1 MTASRS
7 PAIAAH
13 SNLARVSDAAN
24 LTYVERPAREQAE
37 GLLVVHHGRGSDERD
52 LLALADLLDPEG
64 RLHFASPRGPLQ
76 LPGAPGHHW
85 YVVPRVGY
93 PDYDTFHAAYG
104 ALADFHDQLWERTG
118 LGPERTVLGG
128 FSQGTVMSYATGL
141 GSGRPTVAGL
151 LAYSG
156 FVPTVDGWEPDF
168 AGREHTKAF
177 IAHGRRDPVME
188 IGFAHRARDLIEEG
202 GLEVEYHESDAGH
215 QLDPAHVRLAAS
227 WLKSAL

>member
-1 MTASRS
+1 MSE
-7 PAIAAH
+7 AAK
-13 SNLARVSDAAN
+13 
-24 LTYVERPAREQAE
+24 LTYVERPARATAE

-52 LLALADLLDPEG
+52 LIALADLLDPQG

-93 PDYDTFHAAYG
+93 PDHDTFHAAYD
-104 ALADFHDQLWERTG
+104 ALAGFHDQLWERTG

-128 FSQGTVMSYATGL
+128 FSQGTVMSYSTGL
-141 GSGRPTVAGL
+141 GKDRPAVAGL

-156 FVPTVDGWEPDF
+156 FIPTVDGWEPDF
-168 AGREHTKAF
+168 RGRERTKVF
-177 IAHGRRDPVME
+177 IAHGRRDPVMD
-188 IGFAHRARDLIEEG
+188 IGFAHRARDLIEGG

-215 QLDPAHVRLAAS
+215 HLHPPHVRLAAS
-227 WLKSAL
+227 WLESAL